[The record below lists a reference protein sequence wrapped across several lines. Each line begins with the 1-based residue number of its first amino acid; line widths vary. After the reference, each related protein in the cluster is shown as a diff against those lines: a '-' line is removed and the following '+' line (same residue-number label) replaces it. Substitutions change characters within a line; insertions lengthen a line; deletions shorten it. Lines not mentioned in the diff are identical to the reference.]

1 MMMSVTMRGIAM
13 IDESVLVKANKIFV
27 KNNSTTMKSLNENT
41 MKLSDL
47 HTEYRC
53 FIMLSFENLNKISL

>member
-1 MMMSVTMRGIAM
+1 MMRVTMRGIAM

-41 MKLSDL
+41 MKPSDL
-47 HTEYRC
+47 HRAYRC
-53 FIMLSFENLNKISL
+53 FIMLNLENLNKISL

>member
-1 MMMSVTMRGIAM
+1 MMRVTMRGIAM

-41 MKLSDL
+41 MKPSDL

-53 FIMLSFENLNKISL
+53 FTMLSLEILNTISL